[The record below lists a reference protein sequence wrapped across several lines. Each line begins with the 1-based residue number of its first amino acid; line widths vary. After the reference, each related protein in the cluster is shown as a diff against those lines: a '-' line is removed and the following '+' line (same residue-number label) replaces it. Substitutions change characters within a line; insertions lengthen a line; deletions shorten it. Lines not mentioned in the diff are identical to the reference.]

1 VAPQAFVIDLTLA
14 VKNGPAGMWRALS
27 SPARIAPFGPL
38 AWWVLPLA
46 VALTA
51 LGAVVAR
58 RLVAA
63 RAASGARPPA
73 GGGQLVDLD
82 SRRRARQTRRGRRS
96 PLR

>member
-1 VAPQAFVIDLTLA
+1 MAPQAFVIDVTLA

-27 SPARIAPFGPL
+27 SPTRIAPYGPL
-38 AWWVLPLA
+38 AWWLWPLA
-46 VALTA
+46 GALVA

-63 RAASGARPPA
+63 RSASGARPPA